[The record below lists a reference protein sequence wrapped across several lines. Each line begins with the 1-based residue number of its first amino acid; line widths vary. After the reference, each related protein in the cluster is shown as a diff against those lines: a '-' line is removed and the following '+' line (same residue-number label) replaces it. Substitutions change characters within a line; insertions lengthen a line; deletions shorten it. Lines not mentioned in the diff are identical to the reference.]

1 MSFQPMLGFR
11 ADGMDLEDP
20 VHYRAS
26 IAGEAAFLPAFAYD
40 SAVFA
45 RMEDEKIWTRAWVPM
60 GAHARI
66 PHAGDLLPH
75 TVGEHGV
82 HLRRLAD
89 GTVQGYFN
97 FAQHGGCR
105 FVPRQCQT
113 GTKTHCFYTSCG
125 HSRDRDVLPAN
136 ADGSEPPEMYMFV
149 GNNPLKQRPVR
160 TALAGPV
167 AFVCLDPVASSDE
180 PEGDEPPDFPG
191 YGDATPVPVAHWTLE
206 ARFNWKLA
214 LTAAERLEKCGTP
227 HAPGA
232 LRAWPPNLIT
242 WNHDGM
248 VVLVIAQPV
257 GTAQTM
263 LHVDVLSKFASPTG
277 TDAVVDAVR
286 ATVAAIAAAA
296 TRLQSEVTAGASCD
310 APQNPLTSAFQ
321 QWCVARVLTCY
332 EYPDRPLYAMPGRAS
347 NSGVNAGP
355 F

>member
-11 ADGMDLEDP
+11 ADGVDLEDP

-45 RMEDEKIWTRAWVPM
+45 RLEDEKIWTRAWVPM

-66 PHAGDLLPH
+66 PRTGDLLPH

-125 HSRDRDVLPAN
+125 HSRDRDVIPAN

-167 AFVCLDPVASSDE
+167 AFVCLDPVASPDDV
-180 PEGDEPPDFPG
+180 EGDDPPEFDG
-191 YGDATPVPVAHWTLE
+191 CGGAMHVPVAHWKAE

-214 LTAAERLEKCGTP
+214 LTAAERLVKGGTP
-227 HAPGA
+227 DAPVA
-232 LRAWPPNLIT
+232 LRALPPNLIT

-257 GTAQTM
+257 GPAQTM
-263 LHVDVLSKFASPTG
+263 LHVDVLSRAALPNG

-286 ATVAAIAAAA
+286 ATVSAIAEGAS
-296 TRLQSEVTAGASCD
+296 RLQSEVTARAARDAS
-310 APQNPLTSAFQ
+310 QNLLTVAFQ
-321 QWCVARVLTCY
+321 HWCVTRVLTRY

>member
-1 MSFQPMLGFR
+1 MSWQPMLGFR
-11 ADGMDLEDP
+11 AGGVDLEDP
-20 VHYRAS
+20 AHYREVL
-26 IAGEAAFLPAFAYD
+26 AGRAPFLPAFAYD

-45 RMEDEKIWTRAWVPM
+45 RLEDEKIWTRAWVPM
-60 GAHARI
+60 GAPARI
-66 PHAGDLLPH
+66 PRAGDLLPH

-125 HSRDRDVLPAN
+125 HSRDRDVISAN
-136 ADGSEPPEMYMFV
+136 PDGSEPPEMYMYV
-149 GNNPLKQRPVR
+149 GINPLKQRPVR

-167 AFVCLDPVASSDE
+167 AFVCLDPETHEAGMA
-180 PEGDEPPDFPG
+180 GDVPTVFRD
-191 YGDATPVPVAHWTLE
+191 DAIDADLPLAHWTVE
-206 ARFNWKLA
+206 AGFNWKLA
-214 LTAAERLEKCGTP
+214 LTAGERLANG
-227 HAPGA
+227 GA
-232 LRAWPPNLIT
+232 LEALKALPPNLIT
-242 WNHDGM
+242 WRHGDT

-257 GTAQTM
+257 GPAQTM
-263 LHVDVLSKFASPTG
+263 LHVDVLSRQPVSDDDTAL
-277 TDAVVDAVR
+277 DAVR
-286 ATVAAIAAAA
+286 ASVTSLVDAAVS
-296 TRLQSEVTAGASCD
+296 LQREIGAGGSCD
-310 APQNPLTSAFQ
+310 TSRLPLTSTFQ
-321 QWCVARVLTCY
+321 HWLVTRVLIRH